1 MYLYVMRH
9 AQSAN
14 NALAVPSLGN
24 PDRSSDPSLTEKGFA
39 QAEPLGA
46 FAASAF
52 GLGGDAIAK
61 PEHAIARL
69 FSSPMRR
76 CMLTA
81 TPVARALKIPIRVR
95 GDIHE
100 HGGCFDGSKDVDG
113 GVVGLTGMTKAQLEA
128 EFPGCVVPDELANGW
143 WSPERGCETV
153 AQALERVK
161 GVADWLWRE
170 AKAWKPED
178 GAIAIV
184 AHGMFIDILC
194 KTLMGVPTRT
204 GKQSSMFCT
213 NNAGVHVFQF
223 HVGEGAD
230 AEGGPGEG
238 AGDIA
243 GLLRFNVVE
252 QFQPAEVRSGGS
264 VVGLDECYMHEG
276 NA

>member
-1 MYLYVMRH
+1 MEAYDRV
-9 AQSAN
+9 AKVVGPKKI
-14 NALAVPSLGN
+14 ALAGAE
-24 PDRSSDPSLTEKGFA
+24 SDLAIVMEQLKVKQDELQKVVDKVQALNDDLKGK
-39 QAEPLGA
+39 Q
-46 FAASAF
+46 
-52 GLGGDAIAK
+52 D
-61 PEHAIARL
+61 
-69 FSSPMRR
+69 
-76 CMLTA
+76 
-81 TPVARALKIPIRVR
+81 
-95 GDIHE
+95 
-100 HGGCFDGSKDVDG
+100 
-113 GVVGLTGMTKAQLEA
+113 TKAQLEA